1 MIPSKFSDLCGAGAS
16 LSMDELED
24 AERKCRKTVKS
35 LLKTN
40 LRH

>member
-1 MIPSKFSDLCGAGAS
+1 MIASKFYEMCGGAS

-24 AERKCRKTVKS
+24 GMRKCRKTVKS